1 MASPV
6 RSNKTF
12 SFAGSPESFKKKF
25 SLLEVATGSEFS
37 LAERIRK
44 IERRLDVVCRI
55 LLPPTKPGR
64 ELLSSIVK

>member
-6 RSNKTF
+6 RSKEIS
-12 SFAGSPESFKKKF
+12 SFIGSPKSFKKKF
-25 SLLEVATGSEFS
+25 SLEVATGSEFS